1 MKKFVL
7 KGVTLS
13 FSVLMLMQ
21 LSAQSRYKTGA
32 NNKQG
37 AKNAATKAPAASSYI
52 NTAKDPAANDAGNA
66 AVPAN
71 TTTGGSKYRAGNN
84 TAAPA
89 TPTVSTS
96 TTTSG
101 DNVQFRYDTTGEDGM
116 DGKPEVSLRN
126 NYAAERTQV
135 KDRKPL
141 EYEELREDDALFSHF
156 IWREIDAREKMNKSF
171 TYAGKDENGDQR
183 FFAILMNAIK
193 SDSVIAFSSENDRFT
208 TPLSSSQIT
217 ALTSGKL
224 DTIEVPDPATGA
236 VIKTVTRTPQFNL
249 DSVYTF
255 RIKEQVIFDKEASR
269 LFTRIIGIAPIAKQ
283 VISGKSQPRVLFWVY
298 YPDMRRTLAKYD
310 VYNPKNLAGRMTW
323 EELFESRYFSS
334 YIIKSTIDNPGDKY
348 LSTAIKDPLFRLL
361 EGENIKTKI
370 FNFEQDLWSY

>member
-1 MKKFVL
+1 MKKFVC
-7 KGVTLS
+7 KGVMLGLS
-13 FSVLMLMQ
+13 ALIMMQ
-21 LSAQSRYKTGA
+21 LNAQSRYKTGA
-32 NNKQG
+32 NTKQG
-37 AKNAATKAPAASSYI
+37 TKNAAKKAPAASSYI
-52 NTAKDPAANDAGNA
+52 NTAKDPAANDAGNNV
-66 AVPAN
+66 VPVN
-71 TTTGGSKYRAGNN
+71 TTGGSKYRTGNN
-84 TAAPA
+84 TASAVSSSNSATAAP
-89 TPTVSTS
+89 S
-96 TTTSG
+96 SG
-101 DNVQFRYDTTGEDGM
+101 DNVKFEYDTSGEDGM

-156 IWREIDAREKMNKSF
+156 IWREIDAREKMNKTF

-183 FFAILMNAIK
+183 FFAILMNAVR
-193 SDSVIAFSSENDRFT
+193 SDSVIAFSPENDRFT
-208 TPLSSSQIT
+208 TPLSSDQIMS
-217 ALTSGKL
+217 LTSGKL
-224 DTIEVPDPATGA
+224 DTIDVSDPSTGA
-236 VIKTVTRTPQFNL
+236 IIKTVTRTPQFNL

-323 EELFESRYFSS
+323 EELFESRYFTS

-361 EGENIKTKI
+361 EGENIKSKI